1 MLPRRSAAFA
11 LLLPLISGLI
21 GCTGADSTDRPAPAS
36 TAAPAPSAL
45 RVEIVAAGLEHPW
58 DIGFLPDGTT
68 LVSQRPGRL
77 ALLADHRPGALVRP
91 VRADFGDVLAEG
103 EGGLM
108 GLLVHPS
115 FAANRRFLTCQTH
128 QENGTPVDI
137 RLITWRL
144 SEDGSRADRV
154 GNLLTGLPVNRS
166 GRHSGCRLALAED
179 GALLVS
185 TGDTARPAIA
195 QDRGSLGGKVLRVNI
210 DTGAPLPDNPFIA
223 SPNPS
228 ERLLYTYGHRN
239 PQGVA
244 PRPGGQVFVAE
255 HGPDVDDEINLL
267 RPGGNYGWDP
277 SRGGTESSYDESVP
291 MTDLRR
297 FPDAVKAV
305 WSSGDRTE
313 AVCAATFLIGPQ
325 WKRFDGMLA
334 VTALKG
340 RKLLLFG
347 VQPDGSVHQVEI
359 PPELDDTH
367 GRLRAARQGPDGA
380 LYITTSNGTD
390 DKVLRITAS

>member
-1 MLPRRSAAFA
+1 MRRFAAIA
-11 LLLPLISGLI
+11 LLFPLIGALA
-21 GCTGADSTDRPAPAS
+21 GCGIASSDDRPAPVS

-58 DIGFLPDGTT
+58 DIGFLPDGTA

-91 VRADFGDVLAEG
+91 VQADLGDVLAEG
-103 EGGLM
+103 EGGMM
-108 GLLVHPS
+108 GLLMHPA
-115 FAANRRFLTCQTH
+115 FADNRRFITCQTH
-128 QENGTPVDI
+128 QENGVAVDV

-154 GNLLTGLPVNRS
+154 GDLLTGLPVNPN
-166 GRHSGCRLALAED
+166 GRHSGCGLAVAED

-195 QDRGSLGGKVLRVNI
+195 QDRGSLGGKVLRMNI
-210 DTGAPLPDNPFIA
+210 DTGAPLSDNPFIA
-223 SPNPS
+223 SPNPH

-277 SRGGTESSYDESVP
+277 SRGGAERSYDESVP
-291 MTDLRR
+291 MTDLHR

-305 WSSGDRTE
+305 WSSGDHTE
-313 AVCAATFLIGPQ
+313 AICAATFLTGPQ
-325 WKRFDGMLA
+325 WDRFDGMLA

-340 RKLLLFG
+340 TKLLLFE
-347 VQPDGSVHQVEI
+347 VRPDGTIDEVAI
-359 PPELDDTH
+359 PPELNDTH

-380 LYITTSNGTD
+380 LYVTTSNGTD
-390 DKVLRITAS
+390 DKVLRITRS

>member
-1 MLPRRSAAFA
+1 MLLRRFAAFA
-11 LLLPLISGLI
+11 LLLPLISSLI
-21 GCTGADSTDRPAPAS
+21 GCSSADSTDRPAPAS

-58 DIGFLPDGTT
+58 DIGFLPDGTA
-68 LVSQRPGRL
+68 LVSQRPGRF

-91 VRADFGDVLAEG
+91 VQADFGDMLAEG
-103 EGGLM
+103 EAGLM

-115 FAANRRFLTCQTH
+115 FAVNRRFITCQTH
-128 QENGTPVDI
+128 QRNGTPVDV
-137 RLITWRL
+137 RLINWRV

-154 GNLLTGLPVNRS
+154 GNLLVGLPVNSS

-239 PQGVA
+239 PQGIA

-277 SRGGTESSYDESVP
+277 SRGGTESSYDERHP
-291 MTDLRR
+291 PLRCR
-297 FPDAVKAV
+297 
-305 WSSGDRTE
+305 
-313 AVCAATFLIGPQ
+313 
-325 WKRFDGMLA
+325 
-334 VTALKG
+334 
-340 RKLLLFG
+340 
-347 VQPDGSVHQVEI
+347 
-359 PPELDDTH
+359 
-367 GRLRAARQGPDGA
+367 
-380 LYITTSNGTD
+380 
-390 DKVLRITAS
+390 

>member
-1 MLPRRSAAFA
+1 MRRFAAFA
-11 LLLPLISGLI
+11 AFLPLIGGLA
-21 GCTGADSTDRPAPAS
+21 GCASANSDDRPAPVS

-45 RVEIVAAGLEHPW
+45 RVEIVATGLEHPW
-58 DIGFLPDGTT
+58 DIGFLPDGTA

-91 VRADFGDVLAEG
+91 VQADFGDVLAKG

-115 FAANRRFLTCQTH
+115 FADNRRFITCQTH
-128 QENGTPVDI
+128 QEHGAAVDV
-137 RLITWRL
+137 RLITWQL

-154 GNLLTGLPVNRS
+154 GDLLTGLPVNPS

-195 QDRGSLGGKVLRVNI
+195 QDRGSLGGKVLRMNI
-210 DTGAPLPDNPFIA
+210 DNGAPLPDNPFIA
-223 SPNPS
+223 SPNPP
-228 ERLLYTYGHRN
+228 ERLLHTYGHRN

-277 SRGGTESSYDESVP
+277 SRGGAERTYDESVP
-291 MTDLRR
+291 MTDLHH

-305 WSSGDRTE
+305 WSSGDHTE
-313 AVCAATFLIGPQ
+313 AISAAAFLTGPQ
-325 WKRFDGMLA
+325 WGRFDGMLA

-340 RKLLLFG
+340 AKLLLFE
-347 VQPDGSVHQVEI
+347 VRPDGVIDEVAI

-380 LYITTSNGTD
+380 LYVTTSNGTD
-390 DKVLRITAS
+390 DKVLRITAA